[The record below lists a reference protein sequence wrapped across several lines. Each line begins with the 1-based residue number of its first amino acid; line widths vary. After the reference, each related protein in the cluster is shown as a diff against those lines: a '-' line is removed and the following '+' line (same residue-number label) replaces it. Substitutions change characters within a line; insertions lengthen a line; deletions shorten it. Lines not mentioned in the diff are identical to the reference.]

1 MEWIKNGGILMYFII
16 AMSVIGVAVIVEK
29 LIYFNFKERDNN
41 GEIPEEVK
49 KHIETGSLKEAI
61 LELNNKKS
69 SSATVLR
76 DILIY
81 YFKSKNNDV
90 VTLEEKGKERAMAQI
105 PQIERHMW
113 LLSLVAHTTPL
124 MGLLGTVMGMI
135 KAFRGVATH
144 GTGNPTILATGIYEA
159 LITTAAG
166 LIAAIPALVFYN
178 YFNKKIDE
186 IYGNIEKNTT
196 ELINYFR

>member
-1 MEWIKNGGILMYFII
+1 MEWIKNGGVLMYFII
-16 AMSVIGVAVIVEK
+16 AMSVIGVAVIIEK
-29 LIYFNFKERDNN
+29 LIYFNFKEKDNN

-49 KHIETGSLKEAI
+49 KHLESGALKEAI
-61 LELNNKKS
+61 MELNNKKS
-69 SSATVLR
+69 SSAKVLR

-81 YFKSKNNDV
+81 YFKSKNNNV
-90 VTLEEKGKERAMAQI
+90 VTLEEKGKEKAMGQL
-105 PQIERHMW
+105 PQVERHMW

-124 MGLLGTVMGMI
+124 MGLLGTVLGMI
-135 KAFRGVATH
+135 KAFHGVASH

-166 LIAAIPALVFYN
+166 LIAAIPALVFHN